1 MSGEK
6 KMDREIDDTIQA
18 GQEVVIDR
26 FHPGDA
32 EGIVRL
38 FKAVYG
44 ETYAIPD
51 YTDPDLLREKNRT
64 QDVVSVVGRT
74 PSGDIVGHTSI
85 YRSAP
90 VKDIYENGAGVV
102 HPLYRGTSRI
112 MSRMGELIMTVAEK
126 EMPVTAV
133 FFEPICS
140 HTYTQR
146 IGARHGAPPFALE
159 MNLMPR
165 SLYDGKGAEGRVSA
179 LLQFRIYRHHP
190 QHLYLPSVYA
200 PALKT
205 LYWDLIE
212 KREIVISDKSL
223 PAGKKTA
230 LKIKKFDFAKVA
242 RITVE
247 TAGTDFPSTIRKK
260 ESSLVSGG
268 TQVIQIWLP
277 LSWPYVGE
285 AVDHLR
291 AMGYFLGGP
300 LPHWLGCDALFMQKL
315 QAPPSWEDMVFYQE
329 EAHQVLEIIRADW
342 EKVQQQ

>member
-1 MSGEK
+1 MG
-6 KMDREIDDTIQA
+6 REPDTMIQD
-18 GQEVVIDR
+18 GQEVVVDR

-74 PSGDIVGHTSI
+74 LSGDIVGHTSI

-112 MSRMGELIMTVAEK
+112 MSRMGELMMAVAEK

-159 MNLMPR
+159 VALMPR
-165 SLYDGKGAEGRVSA
+165 SLYDGEGAEGRVSA
-179 LLQFRIYRHHP
+179 LLQFRVYRHRPHRIF
-190 QHLYLPSVYA
+190 LPPVYET
-200 PALKT
+200 ALKT
-205 LYWDLIE
+205 LYWDLLE
-212 KREIVISDKSL
+212 KRDVDIAGEKL
-223 PAGKKTA
+223 PSSEKTA
-230 LKIKKFDFAKVA
+230 LKVQKFDFAQVA

-247 TAGTDFPSTIRKK
+247 TAGADFPSVLKKK
-260 ESSLVSGG
+260 ESSLVSEGI
-268 TQVIQIWLP
+268 QVIQIWLP
-277 LSWPYVGE
+277 LNWPYVGE
-285 AVDHLR
+285 AVDKLR

-300 LPHWLGCDALFMQKL
+300 LPHWFGCDALFMQKL
-315 QAPPSWEDMVFYQE
+315 QTPPLWEGMVFYQK
-329 EAHQVLEIIRADW
+329 EAHQVLEIIRSDW
-342 EKVQQQ
+342 EKVRRH